1 MKLLRVLAPVLCA
14 YFLATACI
22 GDILSDIFG
31 PDTPTPTPPEE
42 KTYTLTV
49 TPNGTVEFP
58 AEGGSKEFKA
68 TTNADN
74 TGCNYPK
81 NDWLSVKYD
90 KTSKVYV
97 VSVDANESG
106 SDREFELSFYAKNSG
121 SDEKVATKVVKGIQ
135 KYVEPTKA
143 RVWVNPAALDFAGE
157 GGTESTVVTWS
168 TGMEYLRASPGSS
181 VKSWVTVEWRDIDG
195 SKYLFVT
202 AQPNDTGQ
210 ERSGIIKVYAG
221 VTKEDITNAQNG
233 DMDSSRAAV
242 VDLAITQAAGN
253 GQGGSGEG
261 ALSGVF
267 SVDGNGHKV
276 VFSQGNLQYQA
287 STNTWRFAEKQW
299 TYVGNDNSKIGKSYS
314 GWIDLF
320 GWGTSGYNCGN
331 YYYQPYDYTLKA
343 DYYYS
348 GGMQYG
354 PKGSTSLTGS
364 NAKSDWGVYNA
375 ISNGGKQAGLWRTIT
390 HNEFDYLIFKRST
403 TSGIRFAKAVVN
415 NINGLI
421 LFPDN
426 WNKSTYSINKANEE
440 SANYSSNSIS
450 SSNWTKLENAGCVFL
465 PAAGV
470 RYAADY
476 ETTVNLMTAVGTSG
490 EYWTASGDAT
500 EADADHLLFYEE
512 GLQFRSWPRYEG
524 RSVRLVKDK

>member
-1 MKLLRVLAPVLCA
+1 GK
-14 YFLATACI
+14 
-22 GDILSDIFG
+22 
-31 PDTPTPTPPEE
+31 
-42 KTYTLTV
+42 
-49 TPNGTVEFP
+49 
-58 AEGGSKEFKA
+58 
-68 TTNADN
+68 
-74 TGCNYPK
+74 
-81 NDWLSVKYD
+81 
-90 KTSKVYV
+90 
-97 VSVDANESG
+97 
-106 SDREFELSFYAKNSG
+106 
-121 SDEKVATKVVKGIQ
+121 
-135 KYVEPTKA
+135 
-143 RVWVNPAALDFAGE
+143 
-157 GGTESTVVTWS
+157 
-168 TGMEYLRASPGSS
+168 
-181 VKSWVTVEWRDIDG
+181 
-195 SKYLFVT
+195 
-202 AQPNDTGQ
+202 
-210 ERSGIIKVYAG
+210 ERSGIVDVYG
-221 VTKEDITNAQNG
+221 GFSKEDLDNAQNG
-233 DMDSSRAAV
+233 NMDSSRAGRTE
-242 VDLAITQAAGN
+242 LAITQAAASG
-253 GQGGSGEG
+253 GQGDSGEG

-331 YYYQPYDYTLKA
+331 LYYRPYDYNLEGTP
-343 DYYYS
+343 YGMSS
-348 GGMQYG
+348 GMVYG
-354 PKGSTSLTGS
+354 PEGQTTLTGS

-375 ISNGGKQAGLWRTIT
+375 ISNGGKQAGLWRTMT

-426 WNKSTYSINKANEE
+426 WSKSTYSINKANEE

-476 ETTVNLMTAVGTSG
+476 ETTVNLMAAVGTSG
-490 EYWTASGDAT
+490 EYWTASGEATQSDAG
-500 EADADHLLFYEE
+500 HLLFYEE

-524 RSVRLVKDK
+524 RSVRLVRTL

>member
-1 MKLLRVLAPVLCA
+1 MLRVLAPVLCA
-14 YFLATACI
+14 SFLATACI

-331 YYYQPYDYTLKA
+331 YFYQPYDYTLKA

-354 PKGSTSLTGS
+354 PKGLTSLTGS

-375 ISNGGKQAGLWRTIT
+375 ISNGGNKAGLWRTMT

-426 WNKSTYSINKANEE
+426 WSKSTYSINKANEE
-440 SANYSSNSIS
+440 AANYSSNSIS

-476 ETTVNLMTAVGTSG
+476 ETIVNLMAAVGTSG

-500 EADADHLLFYEE
+500 ESDADHLLFYEE